1 MDGATTDLGLRTG
14 EKFDLPGGYQCEVKD
29 GAAVLVVTH
38 ASGRKVFSRLVKA
51 GHFKL
56 TLNGPEP
63 LPGEEV

>member
-1 MDGATTDLGLRTG
+1 MDGAMTTVGVRAG
-14 EKFDLPGGYQCEVKD
+14 EKLDLPDGTRVDCES

-56 TLNGPEP
+56 SLNCPEP
-63 LPGEEV
+63 LPGDV